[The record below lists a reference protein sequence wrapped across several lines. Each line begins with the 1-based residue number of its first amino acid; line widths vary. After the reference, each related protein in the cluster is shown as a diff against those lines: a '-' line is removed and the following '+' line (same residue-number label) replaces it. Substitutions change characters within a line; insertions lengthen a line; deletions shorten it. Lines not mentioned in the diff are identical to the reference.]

1 MKGKYLITTDAW
13 FIAPDGHSYKA
24 AWGEVEI
31 VEDKFLGIST
41 NRNSSNWYAKV
52 GTEDNHI
59 IIAGCQIHYAC
70 KCEKRPFM
78 YSTNGWPEKSSVS
91 DKFIEPI
98 EPTKIYV
105 FDDRPEEPI
114 KEYCPSIIE
123 TIGKYQRPHSN
134 IPKIKLRRSNTNIPL
149 QIETECIND
158 NCPMCKGTGKKE
170 DGSTCIHHISC
181 NCKKCSISL

>member
-13 FIAPDGHSYKA
+13 FIAPDGNDYKA

-70 KCEKRPFM
+70 KCEKRPLM
-78 YSTNGWPEKSSVS
+78 YPTKGWPEKSSVS
-91 DKFIEPI
+91 DKFIQAELPV
-98 EPTKIYV
+98 KIYV
-105 FDDRPEEPI
+105 FDDKLEEAN
-114 KEYCPSIIE
+114 KEYWPGIIE
-123 TIGKYQRPHSN
+123 TPLGKLQRPHSN
-134 IPKIKLRRSNTNIPL
+134 IPLPIYS
-149 QIETECIND
+149 ECLHD
-158 NCPMCKGTGKKE
+158 KCPNCRGTGKRS
-170 DGSTCIHHISC
+170 DGSICIHNLSC
-181 NCKKCSISL
+181 NCHKCTVR